1 MPRNDPPASVSAL
14 AILAGFAAAVWV
26 TWCTIIV
33 LVGGTM
39 PLIGIRPE
47 TGGLTGFV
55 LMLFVGEP
63 ILITLACRA
72 RMLIL
77 LPLSLATSRRPR

>member
-1 MPRNDPPASVSAL
+1 MPRNDPPVSVSAL
-14 AILAGFAAAVWV
+14 AILAGLAAVWV
-26 TWCTIIV
+26 TWRTIIV

-47 TGGLTGFV
+47 TGSLIGFV

-63 ILITLACRA
+63 ILITLAYRA
-72 RMLIL
+72 SMLIL
-77 LPLSLATSRRPR
+77 LPLALATSRRPR

>member
-1 MPRNDPPASVSAL
+1 M
-14 AILAGFAAAVWV
+14 